1 MNSKDKIS
9 DRKFLSQI
17 VARNQ
22 VDGYTD
28 GEDKRYF
35 HLVGSRVL
43 RAIATA
49 IGLGKDECEVR
60 SNKGGIAVSGEVTL
74 HADNLYIQFSV
85 NGTGKFMY
93 RHCES
98 QKDYTGGTNQ
108 WFSFEKLA
116 TNDGAV
122 QFIRNC
128 INTMNSKKIKVSA

>member
-43 RAIATA
+43 RAIARA

-60 SNKGGIAVSGEVTL
+60 SNKGGIAVSGERDRKVGQTRQETNKSYNCCL
-74 HADNLYIQFSV
+74 PE
-85 NGTGKFMY
+85 GKTRQMIF
-93 RHCES
+93 
-98 QKDYTGGTNQ
+98 D
-108 WFSFEKLA
+108 
-116 TNDGAV
+116 
-122 QFIRNC
+122 FIV
-128 INTMNSKKIKVSA
+128 KY